1 MCPSPIA
8 GQPDGRNIPTS
19 YYASSA
25 RRRPLFGRITADFRP
40 LKLFVADCARF
51 RPYFVQWE
59 WTTATAYCF
68 RMAVK
73 PHEFADLHV
82 RERALLAETVRIDPE
97 EDRTAFLIAVGK
109 ITPSVEEKLRPLIDA
124 ETALSGL
131 NAKIEEIEQKEK
143 TLSADEARDRENLT
157 ALKGNDA
164 AKRFVEELNSA
175 EDQLQ
180 AARKQV
186 ADLEQQKNAAVEKL
200 NSLIVGL
207 SFDWDVKKD

>member
-1 MCPSPIA
+1 
-8 GQPDGRNIPTS
+8 
-19 YYASSA
+19 
-25 RRRPLFGRITADFRP
+25 
-40 LKLFVADCARF
+40 
-51 RPYFVQWE
+51 
-59 WTTATAYCF
+59 
-68 RMAVK
+68 MAVK

>member
-1 MCPSPIA
+1 
-8 GQPDGRNIPTS
+8 
-19 YYASSA
+19 
-25 RRRPLFGRITADFRP
+25 
-40 LKLFVADCARF
+40 
-51 RPYFVQWE
+51 
-59 WTTATAYCF
+59 
-68 RMAVK
+68 MAVK
-73 PHEFADLHV
+73 PHESADLHV
-82 RERALLAETVRIDPE
+82 RERALLSETVRIDPE
-97 EDRTAFLIAVGK
+97 EDRSEFLIAVGK

-131 NAKIEEIEQKEK
+131 NAKIEEIERKEK
-143 TLSADEARDRENLT
+143 TLSADEDRARANLT

-200 NSLIVGL
+200 NALIAGL